1 MTLTRYFRGLN
12 PAARLATRDLFGRLH
27 QELERDFERLF
38 GAPVATTASRLF
50 TNWAPA
56 VDLHEDEQNLV
67 VHVEVPGL
75 KKQDFSISL
84 HDGVLSVSGERKFD
98 ERREKSHG
106 YRAERFEGR
115 FSRSISL
122 PKAVDADKVT
132 ATYEDGVL
140 TITLPVAETARPRQ
154 ITVKSN

>member
-1 MTLTRYFRGLN
+1 MTLTRYLRGHN
-12 PAARLATRDLFGRLH
+12 PLSRLATRDLFGRLH
-27 QELERDFERLF
+27 DELERDFERLLAVPF
-38 GAPVATTASRLF
+38 AGTASRLF

-56 VDLHEDEQNLV
+56 LDLYEDGGNLV
-67 VHVEVPGL
+67 VKLEAPGL
-75 KKQDFSISL
+75 NKQDFSISL

-115 FSRSISL
+115 FSRSVVL

-132 ATYEDGVL
+132 ATYEHGVL
-140 TITLPVAETARPRQ
+140 SITLPVAESARPRQ
-154 ITVKSN
+154 IAVSAN